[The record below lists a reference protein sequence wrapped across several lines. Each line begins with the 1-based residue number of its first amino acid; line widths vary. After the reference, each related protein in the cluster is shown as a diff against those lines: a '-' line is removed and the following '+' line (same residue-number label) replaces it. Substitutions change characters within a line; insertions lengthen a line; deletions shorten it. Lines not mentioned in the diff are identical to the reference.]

1 MTGPVTEAA
10 TGPAAGKGRRAWRP
24 AAPRTLR
31 GRLIAGLLVLL
42 ALACVAVG
50 VATSLAMRHFLLERV
65 DQQLVG
71 AGGRYAAS
79 LEHAEES
86 RERGDTRGQARG
98 TLGVRLLNGKITNA
112 AVVTSRLGAEPV
124 LTAEDQAV
132 LAAVPADGVPRT
144 VDLGDLDDYRV
155 LALPGA
161 DGDVLITGLPL
172 HEAEETMRRLQFFE
186 VVLFGAALAVTGVAG
201 AVWVRLAL
209 RPLDRVTATARR
221 VSELPLASGKVTLA
235 ERVPDTDP
243 RTETGQ
249 VGAALNRM
257 LGHVADALGRRHAVE
272 QRLRAFAADASHE
285 LRTPL
290 AAIRGHA
297 ELALRATEPM
307 PGSVRHAL
315 DRIDA
320 ESGRM
325 GELVEDLL
333 LLARL
338 DAGRPLARDEVDLTR
353 LAIEATGDARAAG
366 PDHRWRLELPH
377 EPVTVPGD
385 PLRLHQ
391 VVANLLANARVHTP
405 AGTTVTVTVR
415 RLPDGAEL
423 AVADDG
429 PGIPA
434 ELREEIFERFSRVDK
449 DRSRASGGTG
459 LGLAIVRAV
468 VSAHGGTAG
477 VDGGPGSTVF
487 WFRLPDDP
495 PSPAEPPPP

>member
-1 MTGPVTEAA
+1 MRAPV
-10 TGPAAGKGRRAWRP
+10 
-24 AAPRTLR
+24 PRTLR

-42 ALACVAVG
+42 ALACAAVG
-50 VATSLAMRHFLLERV
+50 VATSVAMEHFLLERV
-65 DQQLVG
+65 DQQLVS
-71 AGGRYAAS
+71 AGGRFPAS
-79 LEHAEES
+79 LERGEES
-86 RERGDTRGQARG
+86 RDRGDTRGQARG
-98 TLGVRLLNGKITNA
+98 TLGVRLLNGTVTDA
-112 AVVTSRLGAEPV
+112 AVVASRYGAEPR

-132 LAAVPADGVPRT
+132 LRAVPADGVPRT
-144 VDLGDLDDYRV
+144 VDLGVLDDYRV

-172 HEAEETMRRLQFFE
+172 HEAEETMHRLQLFE
-186 VVLFGAALAVTGVAG
+186 AVLFAAALAVTGVAG

-221 VSELPLASGKVTLA
+221 VAELPLASGEVTLA

-290 AAIRGHA
+290 TAIRGHA
-297 ELALRATEPM
+297 ELALRVTEPM

-338 DAGRPLARDEVDLTR
+338 DAGRPLARGEVDLTR

-366 PDHRWRLELPH
+366 PDHRWRLELPQ
-377 EPVTVPGD
+377 EPVTVTGD
-385 PLRLHQ
+385 APRIHQ

-405 AGTTVTVTVR
+405 AGTTVTVSVR
-415 RLPDGAEL
+415 PLPDGAEL
-423 AVADDG
+423 TVADDG

-477 VDGGPGSTVF
+477 VDGGPGGTAF
-487 WFRLPDDP
+487 WIRL
-495 PSPAEPPPP
+495 PAEPPPVEADTAPPS